1 MFQLFLRARARNLKA
16 LIATQEFKARSSE
29 RDAAT
34 DRSRV
39 ASVMSAVEN
48 ALSSAESEQVGL
60 KSRMDDVLAR
70 ASVSVGTLTDE
81 YLDREPHRTAAL
93 NFFDGELARGESRLK
108 ELNAMIGHFKFV
120 KTAMLTRFPELKAS
134 STDQPVV
141 KMGS

>member
-48 ALSSAESEQVGL
+48 AFELCGE
-60 KSRMDDVLAR
+60 R
-70 ASVSVGTLTDE
+70 ASW
-81 YLDREPHRTAAL
+81 P
-93 NFFDGELARGESRLK
+93 
-108 ELNAMIGHFKFV
+108 
-120 KTAMLTRFPELKAS
+120 
-134 STDQPVV
+134 
-141 KMGS
+141 